1 MGSTASDQC
10 ALDANGK
17 LKDASEIEWHYD
29 KDSTVPMTVT
39 PSSSVN
45 NLELTGK
52 FSFFNFFF
60 TNINDCQV
68 EDIVPVTM
76 HEWPK

>member
-29 KDSTVPMTVT
+29 KDSAVPMTAT
-39 PSSSVN
+39 PSSSGN
-45 NLELTGK
+45 NLGLTGTV
-52 FSFFNFFF
+52 SFFNFFF
-60 TNINDCQV
+60 YY
-68 EDIVPVTM
+68 
-76 HEWPK
+76 